1 MLLIEELKRQA
12 EKHHNDLEQSGETT
26 SGVHNLRC
34 MKSAAGLREIYHY
47 LHEFAELLNQLQP
60 DIRVA
65 MDLGVAGTLTE
76 LSQGEYRLFAESTHR
91 KEVVRLVFALQ
102 GDNNLELE
110 NLDNPEIQTQ
120 LDLCKQQGL
129 IVSYIS
135 RNPDKISVHGYVPV
149 GIEFYSDFVES
160 GIHVVLQNLN
170 KLADQHYLLG
180 IDHVN
185 EQTLNQLGSFLLRR
199 QNKFIDVLVEDTSS
213 ISGTFRSGHHQL
225 PPPSAQNQ
233 TEQMETSR
241 MRSLFNREQRLY
253 LTYRNKIKDIG
264 ARTAN
269 FVMGRANDCDLIID
283 ADMASRHHAEIVYR
297 KGKFVLIDQST
308 NGTFVKHQ
316 GGKEIYV
323 QSEEV
328 PLNGSGF
335 ISLGKSVTVDNENL
349 VYFSCQ

>member
-1 MLLIEELKRQA
+1 MILIEELKRQA
-12 EKHHNDLEQSGETT
+12 EKQQNDQEQSGQTD
-26 SGVHNLRC
+26 SGVHHLRC
-34 MKSAAGLREIYHY
+34 MKSAAGLRDIYHY
-47 LHEFAELLNQLQP
+47 LHELSELLNQLQP

-65 MDLGVAGTLTE
+65 MDLGKLGTLTE
-76 LSQGEYRLFAESTHR
+76 LLQSEYRLFAESTHR

-110 NLDNPEIQTQ
+110 NVDSPEIQAQ
-120 LDLCKQQGL
+120 LDLSKRQGL

-135 RNPDKISVHGYVPV
+135 RNPDKISIHGYIPV
-149 GIEFYSDFVES
+149 GIEFYSDFIES
-160 GIHVVLQNLN
+160 NIHVVLQNLN
-170 KLADQHYLLG
+170 KLADQHFLLHC
-180 IDHVN
+180 DHIN
-185 EQTLNQLGSFLLRR
+185 EETLNHLGNLLLRR
-199 QNKFIDVLVEDTSS
+199 KNKFMEVLVEDTNN
-213 ISGTFRSGHHQL
+213 ISGTFRSGQHQL
-225 PPPSAQNQ
+225 TARGPQ
-233 TEQMETSR
+233 TEQMDSSHL
-241 MRSLFNREQRLY
+241 RSLFNREQRLY

-316 GGKEIYV
+316 GGKEVYV

-328 PLNGSGF
+328 PLTGSGF

>member
-1 MLLIEELKRQA
+1 MILIEELKRQA
-12 EKHHNDLEQSGETT
+12 EKQQNDQEQSGQAD
-26 SGVHNLRC
+26 SGVHHLRC
-34 MKSAAGLREIYHY
+34 MKSAASLRDIYHY
-47 LHEFAELLNQLQP
+47 LHELSELLNQLQP

-65 MDLGVAGTLTE
+65 MDLGIIGTLTE
-76 LSQGEYRLFAESTHR
+76 LQQSEYRLFAESTHR

-110 NLDNPEIQTQ
+110 NVDSPEIQAQ
-120 LDLCKQQGL
+120 LDQCKRQGL

-135 RNPDKISVHGYVPV
+135 RNPDKISIHGYIPI

-160 GIHVVLQNLN
+160 NIHVVLQNLN
-170 KLADQHYLLG
+170 KLADQHFLLHC
-180 IDHVN
+180 DHIN
-185 EQTLNQLGSFLLRR
+185 EDTLNHLGNFLLRR
-199 QNKFIDVLVEDTSS
+199 KNKFMEVLVEDTNN
-213 ISGTFRSGHHQL
+213 ISGTFRSGQHQL
-225 PPPSAQNQ
+225 TSRGPK
-233 TEQMETSR
+233 TEQMDSSQL
-241 MRSLFNREQRLY
+241 RSLFNREQRLY
-253 LTYRNKIKDIG
+253 ITYRNKIKDIG

-297 KGKFVLIDQST
+297 KGKFVLMDQST

-316 GGKEIYV
+316 GGKEVYV

-328 PLNGSGF
+328 PLTGSGF